1 MLEDSVQTP
10 VVENPLPEE
19 LPAELPSPELPEG
32 VTLPEPPVEVEASGL
47 GELENL
53 LQPTTPTEAEVSVEE
68 TGSDD
73 GLITADVKINA
84 DAVLEAETA
93 LVEVA
98 AVGKEPNPATLDE
111 ENLNEAEIPE
121 ELMMS
126 TVASKN
132 IEEDGLSAL
141 VPPPE
146 AVDIVNETLESA
158 SDTALFPVDDNSAE
172 GNEEVTNRTDVAP
185 SDEDVNAE
193 QPADGADVNV
203 PLSYPEGPVSEEG
216 IVEEATE
223 SEGHDVK
230 EETPSEAPAAEE
242 EVPEAPQIS
251 TEDLTEDEILLVN
264 KDKSEQPATDFL
276 SPAQPTALFPERE
289 SPFTRIADVNP
300 EGRPDVS
307 PSLVEVTQIVF
318 NVA

>member
-19 LPAELPSPELPEG
+19 QPAELPSPELPEG
-32 VTLPEPPVEVEASGL
+32 VTLPEPPVEVEASGF

-73 GLITADVKINA
+73 GLITADVKTNA

-111 ENLNEAEIPE
+111 DNLNEAEIPE

-126 TVASKN
+126 TAASKN

-146 AVDIVNETLESA
+146 AVEIVNEA
-158 SDTALFPVDDNSAE
+158 SDTVLFPVDDNSAE
-172 GNEEVTNRTDVAP
+172 GNEEVTNHTDVAP

-193 QPADGADVNV
+193 QPADGADVKV
-203 PLSYPEGPVSEEG
+203 VLSHPEGPVSEEG

-223 SEGHDVK
+223 SEGQDVK
-230 EETPSEAPAAEE
+230 EETASEAPAA

-251 TEDLTEDEILLVN
+251 TEDLAEDEILLVN
-264 KDKSEQPATDFL
+264 KDKPEQPATDFL

-289 SPFTRIADVNP
+289 SPFTHIADVNP
-300 EGRPDVS
+300 EGQPDVS